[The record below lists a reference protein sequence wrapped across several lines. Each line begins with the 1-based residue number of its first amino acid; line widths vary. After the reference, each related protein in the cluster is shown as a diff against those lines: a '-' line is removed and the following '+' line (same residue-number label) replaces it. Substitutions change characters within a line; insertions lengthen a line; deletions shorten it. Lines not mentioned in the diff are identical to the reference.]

1 MSLNAKQSLKGNLI
15 SSSNISGDIA
25 IGTTYTIAG
34 GEGGTP
40 VIITTEKIEGGYR
53 ISLTDSVDTEVID
66 IMDGKDGD
74 KGDPGN
80 PGVYVGSDEAPEEYY
95 IQIDPEGDAVEYI
108 APPTT
113 AEVGQILSVKSVD
126 ENGKPTE
133 WEVVD
138 MASGG
143 SGSEKWEKIA
153 DATIDADCSEVRI
166 TTDMN
171 GNPFNL
177 KKMIILYKASPV
189 TEDDSHENG
198 WVTLGVDT
206 NNPTPWFYYA
216 LKFPTVKRTESS
228 SWRDVM
234 LEKVD
239 DFVYTKSYRVSYNN
253 GSMPNSLGY
262 VNGLG
267 MNWNPPHS
275 TDNFESYCH
284 KIDAIIVYS
293 VYKTIGAGTQIIAYG
308 VRE

>member
-1 MSLNAKQSLKGNLI
+1 MSLNVKQSLKGNLI

-66 IMDGKDGD
+66 IMDGKDGA

-108 APPTT
+108 APPTI

-126 ENGKPTE
+126 ENGKPIE
-133 WEVVD
+133 WEVVN
-138 MASGG
+138 MPSSSG
-143 SGSEKWEKIA
+143 GSEKWEKIT
-153 DATIDADCSEVRI
+153 DTTVEADCSEVRI
-166 TTDMN
+166 TTDMD
-171 GNPFNL
+171 GNEFNL
-177 KKMIILYKASPV
+177 KKIIILYKAAPV
-189 TEDDSHENG
+189 TEEDSEEAR
-198 WVTLGVDT
+198 GVKIVVDKD
-206 NNPTPWFYYA
+206 NPSPWERYSVIFGTP
-216 LKFPTVKRTESS
+216 KKTESA
-228 SWRDVM
+228 SWRDVV

-239 DFVYTKSYRVSYNN
+239 DFVYAKSYRVSYNN
-253 GSMPNSLGY
+253 GSMPNALGY
-262 VNGLG
+262 VTGLYA
-267 MNWNPPHS
+267 NWPPPHS
-275 TDNFESYCH
+275 TGRFESYDH
-284 KIDAIIVYS
+284 KIDSIRLRS
-293 VYKTIGAGTQIIAYG
+293 VWKTIGAGTQIIAYG